1 MLQFNKA
8 EETEKIE
15 EKNNQKVQSNKS
27 EVDRTNIN
35 PSETTLTL
43 NKNFIRCKMSR
54 KWDPESICEIDKQGL
69 DRIIKEYKD
78 TNMSFEEF
86 FFDNYFLDEFLK
98 EEIIYMEINGNIPF
112 QEKYFKEDDEE
123 FRAARERA
131 TNNVKDKDVTKLSKA
146 IAKI

>member
-15 EKNNQKVQSNKS
+15 ETNNQKVKSNKS
-27 EVDRTNIN
+27 EVDRTNII
-35 PSETTLTL
+35 PSKTTLTL

-54 KWDPESICEIDKQGL
+54 KWDPESIREIDKQDL

-78 TNMSFEEF
+78 TSMSFDEF
-86 FFDNYFLDEFLK
+86 FFENYLLDEFLK
-98 EEIIYMEINGNIPF
+98 EDIIYMEINGNIPF

-123 FRAARERA
+123 FTAAREQA
-131 TNNVKDKDVTKLSKA
+131 TNNEKA
-146 IAKI
+146 LALAKKP

>member
-1 MLQFNKA
+1 
-8 EETEKIE
+8 
-15 EKNNQKVQSNKS
+15 
-27 EVDRTNIN
+27 
-35 PSETTLTL
+35 
-43 NKNFIRCKMSR
+43 MSR
-54 KWDPESICEIDKQGL
+54 KWDPESISEIDKQSL

-86 FFDNYFLDEFLK
+86 FFNNYFLDELLK